1 MRYRVPLAFF
11 LSLVSLI
18 ASPAFS
24 NSAIAA
30 TLELIWA
37 DNSSDETGFH
47 VERKLGATGAYG
59 VIVTTDANVTSY
71 HDSNLADSTTYC
83 YRVNAF
89 NNAGNSPYS
98 PEVCGTTPAAMTS
111 PPPPQEFTL
120 TVNVVRTT
128 TSSGTGNGTVASSPA
143 GINCGGTCSASFS
156 SGTVVTLIATPASG
170 STFAGWSGTGCSS
183 SVSMTVARTCTATFT
198 LQLAQTSTAYILSVA
213 KTGNG
218 NGTVTSTPTGIN
230 CGSTCSAAY
239 PSGTLVT
246 LKATAATGSSF
257 NGWSGS
263 GCSGGVITM
272 NASNNCTATFQ
283 STTVQLTTKL
293 GVFRADTGEWFL
305 DRNGNGEWDGCTV
318 DECIGS
324 FGQSGDLPVT
334 GNWSGNGVTNVGTF
348 TPSTGSWRLDTNG
361 DGVLDCAVDT
371 CGDSSGQAGD
381 FPVTREL
388 GNGNGSI
395 VGIFTPQTLTTDQ
408 KQRKIIKRGQWNF
421 DVNGKSTV
429 DGCEV
434 DECTTFRTVGE
445 LPIVGDWNGTGTQ
458 DIGLFLPRKGSWH
471 LDRNGNGKWD
481 GCEKDKCFGPFG
493 AEGDLPIIGDWDGT
507 GTVRI
512 GVFRPSTGMWYL
524 DLNGNGKM
532 DSCTIDGCF
541 GPFGQ
546 PGDLPV
552 VGKW

>member
-1 MRYRVPLAFF
+1 

-18 ASPAFS
+18 ASSAFS

-30 TLELIWA
+30 TFELTWA
-37 DNSSDETGFH
+37 DNSSDETGFR

-59 VIVTTDANVTSY
+59 VIVTTGANVTSY
-71 HDSNLADSTTYC
+71 NDSNLADSTTYC

-89 NNAGNSPYS
+89 NDAGNSPYS
-98 PEVCGTTPAAMTS
+98 PEVCGTTPAATTR
-111 PPPPQEFTL
+111 PPTQQFTL
-120 TVNVVRTT
+120 TVNVVKTT
-128 TSSGTGNGTVASSPA
+128 TSSGTGNGTVVSTPA
-143 GINCGGTCSASFS
+143 GINCGATCSASFA
-156 SGTVVTLIATPASG
+156 SGAIVTLTATPTTG
-170 STFAGWSGTGCSS
+170 STFAGWSGTGCSG
-183 SVSMTVARTCTATFT
+183 SVSMIVARTCTATFT
-198 LQLAQTSTAYILSVA
+198 PPSAQTPTTYILSVA
-213 KTGNG
+213 KTG

-230 CGSTCSAAY
+230 CGGTCSAAY

-263 GCSGGVITM
+263 GCSGGVVTM

-283 STTVQLTTKL
+283 NTTVQLTTKF
-293 GVFRADTGEWFL
+293 GVFRPDTGEWFL
-305 DRNGNGEWDGCTV
+305 DRNGNGQWDGCTI
-318 DECIGS
+318 DKCIGS
-324 FGQSGDLPVT
+324 FGQSADLPVT
-334 GNWSGNGVTNVGTF
+334 GSWSGNDVTNVGTF
-348 TPSTGSWRLDTNG
+348 SPSTGSWRLDTNG

-371 CGDSSGQAGD
+371 CEDSFGQAGD

-388 GNGNGSI
+388 GDGNGSI

-408 KQRKIIKRGQWNF
+408 NQGKTIKRGGWNF
-421 DVNGKSTV
+421 DVNGNSTL

-434 DECTTFRTVGE
+434 DECTTFRILGE

-458 DIGLFLPRKGSWH
+458 DIGLFLPRKGSWY

-481 GCEKDKCFGPFG
+481 SCEKDKCFGPFG

-524 DLNGNGKM
+524 DINGNGKM